1 MAKRDYST
9 SSEYMRKLIRADQ
22 DRRLRNLLL
31 QGAASAPGPVADPAY
46 FDTLRQRIRKDP
58 ASGAKA

>member
-31 QGAASAPGPVADPAY
+31 QGAASAPGPAADPAY
-46 FDTLRQRIRKDP
+46 FDALRQRVRQGP